1 MSVFFADDCAKR
13 DRVWHAPPRHP
24 IPEDAGIRPILERL
38 RRDGERW
45 TDASPPLLPD
55 LPENEM
61 LPSPGLALLERDSL
75 SVIGKVSTI
84 AICLAVLAAP
94 GLYVFAS
101 GGAHHVTAREIAAPA
116 SESRPTQAPSVTPES
131 TPAAAQP
138 IASEPKRSVPSA
150 PSATQPGFD
159 ADFALIAP
167 ISLWGIF
174 PTEAASAVAAAP
186 SQDPEAKDA
195 PEPVTNSPQ
204 ASQAAPVTTVPQA
217 QPAEQ
222 HVRSPHRTR
231 RKNVARLQ
239 SEGSE
244 PALSEAAQSQPAQAQ
259 AIGSAQ
265 NDASTT
271 PQPNPIEAAFRA
283 IFGVA
288 Q

>member
-75 SVIGKVSTI
+75 SVIGKASTI
-84 AICLAVLAAP
+84 AICLTVLAAT

-101 GGAHHVTAREIAAPA
+101 GGARHVTAREIAGPAPEGRPIQ
-116 SESRPTQAPSVTPES
+116 ESSVTPES
-131 TPAAAQP
+131 TPAIQL
-138 IASEPKRSVPSA
+138 IASESKRSMPSA
-150 PSATQPGFD
+150 PSATQPGSD

-167 ISLWGIF
+167 ITLWGIF

-195 PEPVTNSPQ
+195 PEPVTISPQ

-222 HVRSPHRTR
+222 HVRSPLRTR

-244 PALSEAAQSQPAQAQ
+244 PAVSEAAQSQPAQAQ

-271 PQPNPIEAAFRA
+271 PQPNPVEAAFRA